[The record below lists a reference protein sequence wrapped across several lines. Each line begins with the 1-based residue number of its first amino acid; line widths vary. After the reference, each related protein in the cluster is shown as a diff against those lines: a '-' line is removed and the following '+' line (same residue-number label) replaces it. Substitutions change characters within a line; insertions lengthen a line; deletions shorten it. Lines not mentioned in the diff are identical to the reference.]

1 MIKYANIA
9 LSGPLRKTF
18 TYKIP
23 SHIEQLLPGQR
34 VLVPFGKMKKTGFYI
49 GESQFT
55 PGIRY
60 KNIIQTLDSQT
71 YFPRDLFELILW
83 MSNYYFA
90 NPADCFLAALP
101 SSFKKKKASQYFW
114 TTAPCEIP
122 QSILRHFKPGV
133 KLSQKVIQDIQ
144 LQKKSLFAKLLKD
157 KAVIEHWLDEPHL
170 KKAKIAGYKIESIDG
185 WEIYF
190 HERQFQA
197 EMYDGIKSR
206 GELIA
211 NGWTDYQL
219 KKAIEHNVLL
229 PVEADESRV
238 PLDFIK
244 PKENLDKIVLTENQK
259 SVVKEFSDNIPNGF
273 STSLLHGVTGS
284 GKTIVYCYLCREIL
298 AQGKSALLLTPEIAL
313 TSTTLAYFRGFFGN
327 EVTVIHSAMTEKERL
342 ESWSGI
348 RDGKYKIVVGPRSAL
363 FVPIKNLGLIIVD
376 EEHDSSYKQ
385 DDPAPRFHGR
395 DSAIMRAKINNIPI
409 LLGSASPSVESYQNA
424 TTGRYK
430 LLELTE
436 RPGGALLPTV
446 HLVDMKTDR
455 LKGDLPY
462 ISFTLKK
469 EVEARIKKDEQV
481 ILFLNRRGHSPQMKC
496 MKCGDVPECPNC
508 KLRLT
513 YHKKGNKLTCHYCGY
528 ISHVIE
534 HCENDACDGTEFYF
548 MGVGTQKVE
557 GNIPRLFE
565 GAKPIRMDSDSA
577 DGRKKAY
584 EILTHF
590 AEKKSNLLLGTQ
602 MVTKGLDM
610 PGVTL
615 VGVLS
620 ADASL
625 DMPDF
630 RASEKAF
637 ARLLQV
643 SGRSGRAEKRGE
655 VLIQT
660 FDPDNPVIQ
669 EASRQDYAGFFK
681 RVIKEREELWYPPFS
696 RIVNFTLSCEKENLL
711 EKETLMFREK
721 LAHKIKTHNLQVQL
735 LGPAPCPIYFLR
747 NRYRRHLFVK
757 TNQVI
762 KFVKMLS
769 EWEDIEARFKLPAT
783 IRINVDVDADD
794 MM

>member
-1 MIKYANIA
+1 MIKYADIA

-18 TYKIP
+18 TYKVP
-23 SHIEQLLPGQR
+23 GNIEKLYPGQR
-34 VLVPFGKMKKTGFYI
+34 VLVPFGQMKKVGFYL
-49 GESQFT
+49 GESTFS

-60 KNIIQTLDSQT
+60 KNIIQTLDNQS
-71 YFPRDLFELILW
+71 YFPKDLFKLILW
-83 MSNYYFA
+83 MADYYFA
-90 NPADCFLAALP
+90 NPADCLLVALP
-101 SSFKKKKASQYFW
+101 TYFKSKKSTQYFW

-122 QSILRHFKPGV
+122 QIALRYFKPGY
-133 KLSQKVIQDIQ
+133 KLSAQVIKDIQ
-144 LQKKSLFAKLLKD
+144 SLPKNIFRKLLND
-157 KAVIEHWLDEPHL
+157 NSIIEHWLDEPHNR
-170 KKAKIAGYKIESIDG
+170 KSRIAGYKIESIESWD
-185 WEIYF
+185 IYF
-190 HERQFQA
+190 HEKQFQA
-197 EMYDGIKSR
+197 EMFDGIKPR
-206 GELIA
+206 AELIQ

-219 KKAIEHNVLL
+219 KKAVENLVLI
-229 PVEADESRV
+229 PINADDVLV

-244 PKENLDKIVLTENQK
+244 PKENLDQIVLTENQK
-259 SVVKEFSDNIPNGF
+259 KVVKELLQKFSSGF

-298 AQGKSALLLTPEIAL
+298 NQNKSALILTPEIAL
-313 TSTTLAYFRGFFGN
+313 TSTTLAYFRGFFGDQ
-327 EVTVIHSAMTEKERL
+327 VTVIHSAMTEKERL
-342 ESWSGI
+342 ESWNGI
-348 RDGKYKIVVGPRSAL
+348 RQGRYKIVVGPRSAL
-363 FVPIKNLGLIIVD
+363 FAPIENLGLIIVD

-395 DSAIMRAKINNIPI
+395 DSAIMRAKINDIPI

-424 TTGRYK
+424 ATGRYT

-436 RPGGALLPTV
+436 RPGNAVLPTV
-446 HLVDMKTDR
+446 NVIDMRTDR
-455 LKGDLPY
+455 IRGDLPY
-462 ISFTLKK
+462 ISYTLKK
-469 EVEARIKKDEQV
+469 GVETRIQNDEQV

-496 MKCGDVPECPNC
+496 MECGEIPECPNC

-513 YHKKGNKLTCHYCGY
+513 YHKKGHKLTCHYCGY
-528 ISHVIE
+528 ITAVIE
-534 HCENDACDGTEFYF
+534 NCEKCSSADFYF

-557 GNIPRLFE
+557 ENIPRLFK

-590 AEKKSNLLLGTQ
+590 SERKSNLLLGTQ

-655 VLIQT
+655 VIIQT
-660 FDPDNPVIQ
+660 FNPENEVIQ
-669 EASRQDYAGFFK
+669 DAAQQDYSRFFN

-696 RIVNFTLSCEKENLL
+696 RIVNFTLTSEKENLL
-711 EKETLMFREK
+711 EKETLLFREK
-721 LAHKIKTHNLQVQL
+721 LNHKIKTNNLKVQL

-769 EWEDIEARFKLPAT
+769 EWEDVESRFKLPAT
-783 IRINVDVDADD
+783 IRINVDVDPDD

>member
-1 MIKYANIA
+1 MTKYANIA

-23 SHIEQLLPGQR
+23 ENLEKLHLGQR
-34 VLVPFGKMKKTGFYI
+34 VLVPFGKMKKVGFYI
-49 GESQFT
+49 GTSSFS

-60 KNIIQTLDSQT
+60 KNLIQTLDNQT
-71 YFPRDLFELILW
+71 YFPKDLFKLCIW
-83 MSNYYFA
+83 IADYYFA
-90 NPADCFLAALP
+90 NPADCLLSALP
-101 SSFKKKKASQYFW
+101 AYFKNKKTSQYFW

-122 QSILRHFKPGV
+122 QNVLRYFKPGY
-133 KLSQKVIQDIQ
+133 KLSSQVIKDIQ
-144 LQKKSLFAKLLKD
+144 LLEKNIFRKLLEEKSI
-157 KAVIEHWLDEPHL
+157 IEHWLDEPHNR
-170 KKAKIAGYKIESIDG
+170 KSKISGYKIESIDA
-185 WEIYF
+185 WDIYF
-190 HERQFQA
+190 HERQFQT
-197 EMYDGIKSR
+197 EIFDGIKPR
-206 GELIA
+206 TELIQ

-219 KKAIEHNVLL
+219 KKAVEHLVLVPVYIE
-229 PVEADESRV
+229 DSKI

-244 PKENLDKIVLTENQK
+244 PKDDLDKIILTKNQQD
-259 SVVKEFSDNIPNGF
+259 VVEQLLQKFSDGF

-298 AQGKSALLLTPEIAL
+298 QKNKSALILTPEIAL
-313 TSTTLAYFRGFFGN
+313 TSTTLAYFRGFFGDK
-327 EVTVIHSAMTEKERL
+327 VTVIHSAMTEKERL
-342 ESWSGI
+342 ESWNGI
-348 RDGKYKIVVGPRSAL
+348 REGKYQIVVGPRSAL
-363 FVPIKNLGLIIVD
+363 FAPIDNLGLIIVD

-409 LLGSASPSVESYQNA
+409 LLGSASPSVESYHNA
-424 TTGRYK
+424 MTNRYT
-430 LLELTE
+430 LYELTE
-436 RPGGALLPTV
+436 RPGNAVLPTV
-446 HLVDMKTDR
+446 RLVDMRVDR
-455 LKGDLPY
+455 LRGDLPY
-462 ISFTLKK
+462 ISYTLKK
-469 EVEARIKKDEQV
+469 EVEARLQNDEQV

-496 MKCGDVPECPNC
+496 MKCGHVPECPNC
-508 KLRLT
+508 NLRLT
-513 YHKKGNKLTCHYCGY
+513 YHKKGNKLTCHYCG
-528 ISHVIE
+528 HLTPVVE
-534 HCENDACDGTEFYF
+534 NCEKCNTVDFYF

-557 GNIPRLFE
+557 ENIPRLFE
-565 GAKPIRMDSDSA
+565 GARPIRMDSDSA

-590 AEKKSNLLLGTQ
+590 SERKSNLLLGTQ
-602 MVTKGLDM
+602 MVTKGLYM

-620 ADASL
+620 ADALL

-643 SGRSGRAEKRGE
+643 SGRSGRAEKQGE
-655 VLIQT
+655 VVIQT
-660 FDPDNPVIQ
+660 FNPENEVIQ
-669 EASRQDYAGFFK
+669 DDAGQDYSGFFR

-711 EKETLMFREK
+711 EKETLLFREK
-721 LAHKIKTHNLQVQL
+721 LNHKIKTQNLTVQL
-735 LGPAPCPIYFLR
+735 LGPAPCPIYYLR
-747 NRYRRHLFVK
+747 NRYRRHLFIK

-769 EWEDIEARFKLPAT
+769 EWEDVESRFKLPAA
-783 IRINVDVDADD
+783 IRINVDVDPDD